1 MTTAIP
7 MGNSVPLAWMESFAL
22 AAVVSLDFLAIR
34 AGWLTTEQHA
44 VIVTVCLMGLLLMTW
59 LRFHRGMHPVWL
71 FLGMLLLFQGG
82 RMVAMMMG
90 IEGDPYLIDL
100 QSPIPFT
107 LTTEANL
114 TATWLLLLSGVAIY
128 IPCSLSYRESSF
140 EAPAGRDV
148 TLALLMLF
156 LATFPFHIYK
166 NLQYLSYIRSHG
178 GYLAIY
184 TDGGAHLEAA
194 GSLARVLSQVCSSA
208 FLLYFV
214 YEQRKRR
221 LLAVCIAYFAVT
233 VVELLIGLR
242 GKAFLLLFTFL
253 FLYKKKQG
261 SHFQGVPLAIL
272 VTALGAVAQLVAGF
286 REMRESAA
294 ASPAVFL
301 WAQGVSFQV
310 TAVAV
315 GFRHLFSPHGLD
327 YILNQIPLVF
337 VPQDRFGEGQLFGID
352 LSNFLNAEAMRL
364 GFGTG
369 STYLAEAYVVGG
381 IPGVG
386 IASALIGM
394 LLSRLHLAL
403 RGGSCAFAMVAMT
416 NLIYMPRSGM
426 IEPFAAT
433 FKSWMSLAATLL
445 AAHAVQR
452 GMEMIRREQ

>member
-1 MTTAIP
+1 
-7 MGNSVPLAWMESFAL
+7 MESFAL

-34 AGWLTTEQHA
+34 AGLLTTEQHSL
-44 VIVTVCLMGLLLMTW
+44 VVTMGLAGLLVMTW

-82 RMVAMMMG
+82 RLVAALMG
-90 IEGDPYLIDL
+90 MDGDPYLIDL

-107 LTTEANL
+107 LPTEANL

-128 IPCSLSYRESSF
+128 IPCSLSYRVSNF
-140 EAPAGRDV
+140 EAPPGKDL
-148 TLALLMLF
+148 TQALLLLF

-166 NLQYLSYIRSHG
+166 NVQYLSYIRSHG

-194 GSLARVLSQVCSSA
+194 GSLARILSQVCSSA

-221 LLAVCIAYFAVT
+221 LLAVCAAYFAVT

-261 SHFQGVPLAIL
+261 THFRGVPLAIL
-272 VTALGAVAQLVAGF
+272 VIALGAVAQLVAGF
-286 REMRESAA
+286 REMRESTAV
-294 ASPAVFL
+294 SPAVFL

-315 GFRHLFSPHGLD
+315 AFRHLFSPHGLA

-381 IPGVG
+381 IPGV
-386 IASALIGM
+386 AVVSAVIGV
-394 LLSRLHLAL
+394 LLSRLHLSL
-403 RGGSCAFAMVAMT
+403 RGASCVFAMVAMT

-426 IEPFAAT
+426 VEPFAAT
-433 FKSWMSLAATLL
+433 FKSWMSLGATLL
-445 AAHAVQR
+445 AAYAMR
-452 GMEMIRREQ
+452 GAMEMMRRE

>member
-1 MTTAIP
+1 MTAAVQAQNAIP
-7 MGNSVPLAWMESFAL
+7 MAWMESFAL
-22 AAVVSLDFLAIR
+22 AAVVSLDYLAIR
-34 AGWLTTEQHA
+34 AGWLTPEQHS
-44 VIVTVCLMGLLLMTW
+44 VVVTAGLAGLLVMTW

-82 RMVAMMMG
+82 RMVAALMG
-90 IEGDPYLIDL
+90 MDGDPYLIDL
-100 QSPIPFT
+100 QSPVPFT
-107 LTTEANL
+107 LPAEANL
-114 TATWLLLLSGVAIY
+114 TAAWLLLLSGVAIY
-128 IPCSLSYRESSF
+128 IPCSLSYRVSEF
-140 EAPAGRDV
+140 EAPPGKDLTQV
-148 TLALLMLF
+148 LLLLF

-166 NLQYLSYIRSHG
+166 NVQYLSYLRAHG

-221 LLAVCIAYFAVT
+221 LLAVCAAYFAVT

-242 GKAFLLLFTFL
+242 GKAFLLVFTFL
-253 FLYKKKQG
+253 FLYKKKQH
-261 SHFQGVPLAIL
+261 SHFRGVSLAIL
-272 VTALGAVAQLVAGF
+272 VTTLAAVAQLVAGF

-310 TAVAV
+310 TALAV
-315 GFRHLFSPHGLD
+315 GFRHLFSGHGLE

-337 VPQDRFGEGQLFGID
+337 VHQDRFGEGQLFGID
-352 LSNFLNAEAMRL
+352 LSNFLNAEAMSL

-381 IPGVG
+381 IPAVAV
-386 IASALIGM
+386 ASALIGA
-394 LLSRLHLAL
+394 LLSRLHLSL
-403 RGGSCAFAMVAMT
+403 RGASCAFATVAMM

-426 IEPFAAT
+426 VEPFAAT
-433 FKSWMSLAATLL
+433 FKSWLALGVTLL
-445 AAHAVQR
+445 MAHTVHRAL
-452 GMEMIRREQ
+452 EMTRREQ